1 MTYDDKS
8 VSPDGAVVAADAVL
22 LRKEFHDDGSVS
34 ELPEQS
40 AEVYKLLPELSGEVK
55 PAKE

>member
-1 MTYDDKS
+1 MIQCLEAYSLDPEQNDDMTYDDES

-34 ELPEQS
+34 ELPE
-40 AEVYKLLPELSGEVK
+40 
-55 PAKE
+55 